1 MEMIEKVVDV
11 LKSVYTIPAV
21 LLKEY
26 KKLSINDNELIVLIY
41 LLNQKDLEFN
51 PAKISKD
58 LNNDMNNILNIINE
72 LSKKDLL
79 KIDHIV
85 DKNIHKEVINLD
97 SLYNKLAFNI
107 LDKKIETKNA
117 IYDIFEKEFGRTLSP
132 MEYEIIGAWQK
143 NFTDEII
150 IEALK
155 EAVYNNVN
163 NLRYIDKILSE
174 WNKKGFKTPKD
185 IEEDRKNFK
194 RKDKKELVEYDW
206 LNENE

>member
-1 MEMIEKVVDV
+1 MIEKVVDV
-11 LKSVYTIPAV
+11 LKTAYTIPSV

-51 PAKISKD
+51 PAKISKE

>member
-1 MEMIEKVVDV
+1 MIEKVVDV
-11 LKSVYTIPAV
+11 LKSVYTIPVV

-85 DKNIHKEVINLD
+85 DKNIHKETINLD

>member
-1 MEMIEKVVDV
+1 MIDKVVEV
-11 LKSVYTIPAV
+11 LKSVYTFPSI

-26 KKLSINDNELIVLIY
+26 KKLNIEDNELVIIIY

-51 PAKISKD
+51 PSKISKD
-58 LNNDMNNILNIINE
+58 LNTDINNILNIINE
-72 LSKKDLL
+72 LSKKDIL

-85 DKNIHKEVINLD
+85 DKNIHKETINLD

-107 LDKKIETKNA
+107 LDKKVETKNG

-143 NFTDEII
+143 NFSDEII

-174 WNKKGFKTPKD
+174 WNKKGFKTSKD

-194 RKDKKELVEYDW
+194 RKDKKELVDYDW

>member
-1 MEMIEKVVDV
+1 MIEKVVDV
-11 LKSVYTIPAV
+11 LKTAYTIPSV

-26 KKLSINDNELIVLIY
+26 KKLNINDNELIVLIY
-41 LLNQKDLEFN
+41 LLNQRDLEFN
-51 PAKISKD
+51 PAKISKE